1 MALLFGP
8 LAEEG
13 AVGLGASCWSVKRK
27 GLL

>member
-1 MALLFGP
+1 MALLCGP

-13 AVGLGASCWSVKRK
+13 AVGLGVSYWSVKRK